1 MTMLA
6 AWLAPGL
13 DRIEQAAAAQ
23 ALVVLELKRQL
34 RKQARFVPPGFVPLA
49 LAGFLFVVGAGVQE
63 SRRERG
69 RPHLGIARP
78 CETGLSRTPLP
89 SRAGSSCPERDD

>member
-13 DRIEQAAAAQ
+13 DRIEQAVAAH

-49 LAGFLFVVGAGVQE
+49 LAGFLFVVAAGVQE
-63 SRRERG
+63 SMRERG
-69 RPHLGIARP
+69 RAAPRHRTSLRNRAIAYASAEPRR
-78 CETGLSRTPLP
+78 LVLP
-89 SRAGSSCPERDD
+89 RAR

>member
-6 AWLAPGL
+6 PGL
-13 DRIEQAAAAQ
+13 NEIEQAVAAH

-49 LAGFLFVVGAGVQE
+49 LAGFLFVVAAGVQE
-63 SRRERG
+63 SMRER
-69 RPHLGIARP
+69 
-78 CETGLSRTPLP
+78 
-89 SRAGSSCPERDD
+89 SRAAPRHRTSLRNRAIAYASAEPRRLVLPRAR